1 MWEVLLHQ
9 LNRRRFLGYSAATA
23 MAAPFIRLLE
33 NPAHAVD
40 VGGAQRLLIF
50 FTPNGT
56 IHDQWRP
63 SGSEHSFSFGSGTV
77 LEPLAAHKD
86 DLLIIDGMDFAEG
99 TNHEGGMTAMLT
111 ANGSTSVDQI
121 IADHIGT
128 STRFSSLELGVQ
140 TSAWGGSNQTRMC
153 YRDGS
158 FVTPDDDPQSVFTR
172 LFGDLGDD
180 QLAGRRQSVIDLG
193 KLELSDLRRRLGA
206 SEKVRLDAHIA
217 GIEAVERSLS
227 GDSLCESPSSPDS
240 VSASSNDNFPL
251 IAQQQIDLA
260 VQALACGTTNVCTLQ
275 LSHTVSPTVF
285 TWLGETDGHHSLSH
299 CDDGNAAGVASFVN
313 CERWFA
319 EQFAYLLDQMLATED
334 PATGGSMLDTTLV
347 LWAKELGDGRAH
359 TCTDVPWVIAGNAGG
374 FFSTGRYVDLGGAT
388 QDGVLTSITNA
399 FGLELE
405 SFGAGSHGPVGVLR

>member
-1 MWEVLLHQ
+1 VPLHQ

-23 MAAPFIRLLE
+23 VAAPFIRLLE

-50 FTPNGT
+50 FSPNGT
-56 IHDQWRP
+56 IHDHWRP
-63 SGSEHSFSFGSGTV
+63 TGSEHSFSFDAGTV
-77 LEPLAAHKD
+77 LESLTPHKD
-86 DLLIIDGMDFAEG
+86 DLLVIDGMDFAEG
-99 TNHEGGMTAMLT
+99 TNHEGGMVAMLT
-111 ANGSTSVDQI
+111 ANGGNSVDQV

-128 STRFSSLELGVQ
+128 TTRFPSLELAVQ
-140 TSAWGGSNQTRMC
+140 TSAWGGSTQTRMC

-158 FVTPDDDPQSVFTR
+158 FVTPDDDPQSVFSR

-180 QLAGRRQSVIDLG
+180 KIAHRRQSVIDLA
-193 KLELSDLRRRLGA
+193 KVELDDLRKRLGVT
-206 SEKVRLDAHIA
+206 EKVRLDAHI
-217 GIEAVERSLS
+217 ESLLAVERSLS
-227 GDSLCESPSSPDS
+227 GDSLCESPSSPES
-240 VSASSNDNFPL
+240 VTASSNDNFPTV
-251 IAQQQIDLA
+251 AQQQIDLA
-260 VQALACGTTNVCTLQ
+260 VQALACGTTNVCTVQ

-285 TWLGETDGHHSLSH
+285 TWLGEADGHHSLSH
-299 CDDGNAAGVASFVN
+299 CDDSNTAGVNSFIN

-319 EQFAYLLDQMLATED
+319 EQFAYLLDQMVATED
-334 PATGGSMLDTTLV
+334 PTTGGSMLDSTLV

-359 TCTDVPWVIAGNAGG
+359 TCTDVPWVIAGSADG
-374 FFSTGRYVDLGGAT
+374 FFSTGRYVNLGGAT